1 MEKNEISLM
10 RISSKALCML
20 AFALALLFVMFP
32 VSAGDFSSQQLIP
45 LGKTTGIKLFSEGTM
60 IVGFEEI
67 AQGSASPAQKAGLEC
82 GDVILSVNG
91 KEVESNGSL
100 TSIMS
105 ELEDGRA
112 EVVYERSGEQKS
124 CTVSAVYDK
133 ERERWMMGAW
143 VRDSMAGIG
152 TITYVDPETGR
163 FGALGHGICDVDT
176 GGLMP
181 FEEGGL
187 MPSSVIGV
195 KKGIQGTPGELTGA
209 FDTASDQ
216 GTVQSNSSGGI
227 FGTLSDESLYSGE
240 EALPLMKKSEIVP
253 GKAQILANVEGESQK
268 AYGIEIVRVYPENDS
283 SMRDMMIQVT
293 DKELLEKTGGIVQG
307 MSGSPIIQN
316 GKLAGAVTHVL
327 INDPCR
333 GYGISIERMLA
344 QDNFQ

>member
-152 TITYVDPETGR
+152 TITYVELQKAASMLVLDVHLEGEVTVPCDRCLADLVLPVDYDGR
-163 FGALGHGICDVDT
+163 LTVKFSDEITDYDGD
-176 GGLMP
+176 LMWINP
-181 FEEGGL
+181 AD
-187 MPSSVIGV
+187 
-195 KKGIQGTPGELTGA
+195 GELNLA
-209 FDTASDQ
+209 QYLYESI
-216 GTVQSNSSGGI
+216 V
-227 FGTLSDESLYSGE
+227 LSLPYRRIHGE
-240 EALPLMKKSEIVP
+240 DADGNPLCD
-253 GKAQILANVEGESQK
+253 A
-268 AYGIEIVRVYPENDS
+268 
-283 SMRDMMIQVT
+283 
-293 DKELLEKTGGIVQG
+293 
-307 MSGSPIIQN
+307 
-316 GKLAGAVTHVL
+316 
-327 INDPCR
+327 
-333 GYGISIERMLA
+333 RMLERFRIVSEA
-344 QDNFQ
+344 EFDAIEAESRTLARAEGNEQLQQLKARLEAEEDNQQRNE